1 MDKIPTID
9 IYIVWDVDAE
19 SWNAIPYI
27 RSMHQTIQGAR
38 EAIPEFALKYK
49 REPYGKYI
57 ENYVYFTIEQRSIG
71 A

>member
-1 MDKIPTID
+1 MNALSNIN

-19 SWNAIPYI
+19 SWNARPHIH
-27 RSMHQTIQGAR
+27 SMHQTIQGAR
-38 EAIPEFALKYK
+38 EAIPEFALTYK

-57 ENYVYFTIEQRSIG
+57 ENYAYFTIEQRSIG